1 MRCLVLAVVAI
12 AICRAATLDFANAV
26 IVIPPNATAPEK
38 KAATMLSEEIE
49 KRTQLRLKVQSQP
62 ASGAAFVIGRPDQI
76 RSLGAGSLAGAPD
89 KAEGFTIASSSS
101 GTAVAV
107 ITGTDDRG
115 VVFGVGYL
123 LRRLHMARQKLE
135 LDAAFH
141 VSTSPKVLV
150 RGHQLG
156 YRPKTN
162 SYDAWSVA
170 MWDQYIRDLAIFGT
184 NAIELI
190 PPRSDDAA
198 DSPHFPL
205 PQIEMMVEM
214 SRIADEYG
222 LGCLDLVS
230 GDGQG
235 LLRSEDGRVRAEG
248 VGRGVPASAAHRCG
262 LRPRRRPGPHPAEV
276 PDGAARKADG
286 EPAQI
291 SSEGGDV
298 DVAAGLHEGLDERIL
313 RYHEDP
319 ADAG

>member
-1 MRCLVLAVVAI
+1 M
-12 AICRAATLDFANAV
+12 
-26 IVIPPNATAPEK
+26 
-38 KAATMLSEEIE
+38 
-49 KRTQLRLKVQSQP
+49 
-62 ASGAAFVIGRPDQI
+62 IGRTDQI

-101 GTAVAV
+101 GNCYRCHHGYVT
-107 ITGTDDRG
+107 IEG

-162 SYDAWSVA
+162 AYDAWNVA

-184 NAIELI
+184 NMIELI

-205 PQIEMMVEM
+205 PPIEMMVEM

-222 LGCLDLVS
+222 IGCIDLVS

-235 LLRSEDGRVRAEG
+235 LLGSEDGRICVER
-248 VGRGVPASAAHRCG
+248 VGRGVPASAAH
-262 LRPRRRPGPHPAEV
+262 
-276 PDGAARKADG
+276 
-286 EPAQI
+286 
-291 SSEGGDV
+291 
-298 DVAAGLHEGLDERIL
+298 
-313 RYHEDP
+313 
-319 ADAG
+319 